1 MSLNYAT
8 RCGVWDAG
16 QKCSGSFQENVKKT
30 RLTKS
35 PSSEKRK
42 RICSRPLVFTSVAL
56 VIRCCYKLRH
66 AVNARVRLLAS
77 VEKRRLN
84 TTFAIRCNLTLSFV
98 ANCGRKLTFPWRFAR
113 ARASDCMHW
122 SRSHARV
129 LQQQQPEVIKRPIIK
144 LSDRAWIY
152 FLQLISGVHIM
163 SFIPSTNIH
172 VLCIRF
178 TNTSI

>member
-35 PSSEKRK
+35 LSSEKRK

-66 AVNARVRLLAS
+66 AVNARVRLRAS
-77 VEKRRLN
+77 VEKRRHN

-129 LQQQQPEVIKRPIIK
+129 QHQQQPEVIKKSIIK
-144 LSDRAWIY
+144 LSDRA
-152 FLQLISGVHIM
+152 
-163 SFIPSTNIH
+163 
-172 VLCIRF
+172 
-178 TNTSI
+178 